1 LYSAGHP
8 TLQPDNRANQKLVIG
23 TTRTAAPRRR
33 GAEMGQWLTA
43 FFDTSGLAPH
53 GVCLL
58 WRPELY
64 WTHAISDAVI
74 AMAYFSIP
82 AFLLILMIRRPDLM
96 PGWILGLFASFI
108 VACGITHL
116 LGLWT
121 LWEPDYGPQ
130 ALAKLATAAISLLTA
145 TSLWPQLPRIL
156 TLPSFAMLEA
166 RNRALEHETHERQV
180 AERALRRLNQDLE
193 ERVEER
199 TAALHDALIKAERS
213 NRSKT
218 VFLASMS
225 HELRTPMNAILGF
238 TEMLMMPGMVAS
250 EEKRQSYLAHVH
262 ESGAHLNGL
271 IADLLDIARVESGK
285 LDLRARH
292 MDLREALAGPIHRAA
307 EAAAQ
312 AGLAVTDHTRQHNR
326 HVHADP
332 KRVTQIIDNLLS
344 NAIKYNRPGGSVSI
358 SLDLSRAGWAGIDIS
373 DTGIGIAEHKLNRL
387 FIPFDRLDQD
397 ASTQPGTG
405 LGLALSRDLA
415 VAMGGFVTVRSQVNV
430 GSTFT
435 VWLPEAAGPVKKKR
449 ARKKDT
455 GEGYSPV
462 QG

>member
-1 LYSAGHP
+1 
-8 TLQPDNRANQKLVIG
+8 
-23 TTRTAAPRRR
+23 
-33 GAEMGQWLTA
+33 MGQWLTA

-74 AMAYFSIP
+74 AMSYFSIP

-96 PGWILGLFASFI
+96 PGWILGLFAAFI
-108 VACGITHL
+108 VACGISHL

-130 ALAKLATAAISLLTA
+130 ALAKLFTAA
-145 TSLWPQLPRIL
+145 TSLVTAASLWPLLPRVL
-156 TLPSFAMLEA
+156 SAPSFAMLES
-166 RNRALEHETHERQV
+166 RNRALEHETYERLT
-180 AERALRRLNQDLE
+180 AEQQLRRLNQELE
-193 ERVEER
+193 LRVAER
-199 TAALHDALIKAERS
+199 TTALNNALIEAEQS

-218 VFLASMS
+218 AFLAAMS

-238 TEMLMMPGMVAS
+238 TEMLMMPGMVTS
-250 EEKRQSYLAHVH
+250 EERRHSYLTHVH
-262 ESGAHLNGL
+262 ESGSHLNGL

-285 LDLRARH
+285 LHLSPKRVSLA
-292 MDLREALAGPIHRAA
+292 ETLAGPIHRAT
-307 EAAAQ
+307 EASMQ
-312 AGLAVTDHTRQHNR
+312 AGLLLHDHIKLQDR
-326 HVHADP
+326 HVDADP
-332 KRVTQIIDNLLS
+332 KRVIQIADNLLS
-344 NAIKYNRPGGSVSI
+344 NAVKYNQPNGSITIALNLSRPGWVGVEV
-358 SLDLSRAGWAGIDIS
+358 S
-373 DTGIGIAEHKLNRL
+373 DTGIGIAPEKQNRL
-387 FIPFDRLDQD
+387 FTPFDRLDQD

-415 VAMGGFVTVRSQVNV
+415 IAMGGYLSVQSQPRI
-430 GSTFT
+430 GSVFT
-435 VWLPEAAGPVKKKR
+435 LWLPQIVVPEGTDTD
-449 ARKKDT
+449 RKKDT